1 MRHPF
6 IVSRENTALAIID
19 VQERLAATMKDKDQV
34 VHNIKLL
41 IQAARLFN
49 IPILVTEQYPKGLG
63 RTVPEITVEIPKITP
78 IEKMTFSCC
87 QADAFNKELEDLKV
101 DQIIL
106 TGMETHICVLQTAL
120 DALQDGYRVQVVED
134 AVCSRTRDRWETGL
148 RQMEKAGVLITCTET
163 VIFELLGKA
172 GTEEFKTMLKAL
184 K

>member
-148 RQMEKAGVLITCTET
+148 RQMEKAG
-163 VIFELLGKA
+163 
-172 GTEEFKTMLKAL
+172 EFKTMLKAL